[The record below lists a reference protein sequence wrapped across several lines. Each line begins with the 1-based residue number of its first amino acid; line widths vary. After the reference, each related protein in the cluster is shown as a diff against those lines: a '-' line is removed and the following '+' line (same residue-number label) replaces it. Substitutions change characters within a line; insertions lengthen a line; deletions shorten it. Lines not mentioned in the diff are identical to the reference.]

1 MQKLQLYIGTQR
13 LELFKDETVS
23 FTQTLKNVK
32 DIAKIFTEFTKTFS
46 VPASKNNNKVFSH
59 YYNFHINSPFLF
71 DARRKLNATLELNDL
86 PFKTGKIKLEGVD
99 LKNNLAHTYRITFFG
114 NTVDLKDILGDN
126 QLSSLTSLNSFN
138 QIYTYSQV
146 KSRLGQSSNN
156 GNILVPLITH
166 TTRMIYNSGLKG
178 NNGVNGNTYYNTN
191 NATRGL
197 LNGIDWNEF
206 KYAIRVQAIITAIQT
221 QYPSITFS
229 SDFFNKTYP
238 TNSRFTNL
246 FMWLHRKKGGV
257 ETFQGN
263 FTYTLLTDLL
273 DSHSGSASQ
282 IGSVDLGGLTINS
295 QDPDTTWTLKLKT
308 LPVEQNTIYSIRVTN
323 TNSSGTTIRDFNNVT
338 GNQQQSDI
346 DLSSFT
352 NTAGTYTVQIGTSS
366 TLNFNTGGIEFQIDV
381 EEREGSN
388 TITGTTTFSNVNSF
402 VTTPDLDFNI
412 IEQIPKIK
420 IIDFLSGIFNMFNL
434 VAYVNNDGVIVVK
447 EVNEYYQ
454 SSVNNPPINIDQYLD
469 TTKSQ
474 VDVALPFSSVNFSY
488 KGLGTF
494 LAKQYEQINNT
505 GWGSTSFS
513 LDSLIYDAPEES
525 YKVELPFEHMM
536 YERLYNVVNDA
547 STTIQFGYFVDD
559 NQDPYYGEPLLFYPI
574 LQNSST
580 TTINLK
586 NPLVSPVTVEE
597 LNTYFIPSN
606 SLTLIPLP
614 LTNTSAINI
623 HFNNEIN
630 EYLANE
636 NGSSQNAFTDTLF
649 EEYYKTYITN
659 IFNVRRRLTKVTAYL
674 PMKIYYNLELNDTI
688 QLGQNNYWI
697 NSLTTDL
704 TTGKTKFELLNKLDA
719 EPQPQ

>member
-32 DIAKIFTEFTKTFS
+32 DISKIFTEFTKTFS
-46 VPASKNNNKVFSH
+46 VPASKNNNKVFAH
-59 YYNFHINSPFLF
+59 YYNFHINSPFVF
-71 DARRKLNATLELNDL
+71 DARRKVNASLELNDL
-86 PFKTGKIKLEGVD
+86 PFKTGKVKLEGVD

-126 QLSSLTSLNSFN
+126 QLSSLTSLNSLN
-138 QIYTYSQV
+138 QVYTYDQV
-146 KSRLGQSSNN
+146 KSHLGQSSNN

-166 TTRMIYNSGLKG
+166 TTRMIYNTGITG
-178 NNGVNGNTYYNTN
+178 NDGKNGNAYYDTN
-191 NATRGL
+191 NSTRGL

-238 TNSRFTNL
+238 TNARFTNL

-257 ETFQGN
+257 ETFDGG
-263 FTYTLLTDLL
+263 FTYTLLTDLGTIN
-273 DSHSGSASQ
+273 HSGAANP
-282 IGSVDLGGLTINS
+282 IGQVSLGGLTLT
-295 QDPDTTWTLKLKT
+295 PLEETTNFTLKLKII
-308 LPVEQNTIYSIRVTN
+308 PVEQTTDYTVRVTN
-323 TNSSGTTIRDFNNVT
+323 TTNGSVRTFNNLQGT
-338 GNQQQSDI
+338 QQHT
-346 DLSSFT
+346 DLPLGFD
-352 NTAGTYTVQIGTSS
+352 NTAGTYTIEIGTTS
-366 TLNFNTGGIEFQIDV
+366 TVNFNAGSIEFQVDI

-388 TITGTTTFSNVNSF
+388 LLTGTTKYSNASAF

-412 IEQIPKIK
+412 IEQIPKMK
-420 IIDFLSGIFNMFNL
+420 IIDFLSGIFKMFNL
-434 VAYVNNDGVIVVK
+434 VAYVNDAGVIVVK
-447 EVNEYYQ
+447 EVDSYYL
-454 SSVNNPPINIDQYLD
+454 SSISNPPINIDKYLD

-474 VDVALPFSSVNFSY
+474 VDVALPFSSVNFTY
-488 KGLGTF
+488 KGLGTI
-494 LAKQYEQINNT
+494 LAKQYEQIYNT

-513 LDSLIYDAPEES
+513 LDSAIYDAPSEA

-559 NQDPYYGEPLLFYPI
+559 NQESYYGEPLLFYPI

-580 TTINLK
+580 TTIALK
-586 NPLVSPVTVEE
+586 NPIVSPVTVEE
-597 LNTYFIPSN
+597 LNSYFIPSN
-606 SLTLIPLP
+606 SLALLP
-614 LTNTSAINI
+614 STSTINI

-630 EYLANE
+630 EYQANE
-636 NGSSQNAFTDTLF
+636 TGGLQDLFTDTLF

-674 PMKIYYNLELNDTI
+674 PMKIYYNLELNNTI

-697 NSLTTDL
+697 NSMTTDL

>member
-59 YYNFHINSPFLF
+59 YYNFHINSPFVF
-71 DARRKLNATLELNDL
+71 DARQKVNASIELNDL
-86 PFKTGKIKLEGVD
+86 PFKTGKVRLEGVD

-114 NTVDLKDILGDN
+114 NTVDLKDILGGN
-126 QLSSLTSLNSFN
+126 QLSSLTSLNSLN
-138 QIYTYSQV
+138 QVYTYNQV

-166 TTRMIYNSGLKG
+166 TTRMIYNSGIKG
-178 NNGVNGNTYYNTN
+178 NNGVNGNAYYNTN

-206 KYAIRVQAIITAIQT
+206 KYAIRVQAIIDAIQT

-238 TNSRFTNL
+238 TNARFTNL
-246 FMWLHRKKGGV
+246 FMWLHRNKGGV
-257 ETFQGN
+257 QTFDGG
-263 FTYTLLTDLL
+263 FTYTLLTDLG
-273 DSHSGSASQ
+273 DINHSGAANQ
-282 IGSVDLGGLTINS
+282 IGSVNLGGLIINS
-295 QDPDTTWTLKLKT
+295 QDPDTTWTLKLKV
-308 LPVEQNTIYSIRVTN
+308 LPVEQAITYNIRVTN
-323 TNSSGTTIRDFNNVT
+323 TTDGNTREFNNVT
-338 GNQQQSDI
+338 GNQQQA
-346 DLSSFT
+346 DLPLSFDS
-352 NTAGTYTVQIGTSS
+352 TAGTYTVEIGTSS
-366 TLNFNTGGIEFQIDV
+366 TVNFNAGSIEFQVDII
-381 EEREGSN
+381 EREGSD
-388 TITGTTTFSNVNSF
+388 TLTGTTTYSNANAF

-412 IEQIPKIK
+412 IEQIPKLK
-420 IIDFLSGIFNMFNL
+420 IIDFLSGIFKMFNL
-434 VAYVNNDGVIVVK
+434 VAYVNDAGVIVVK
-447 EVNEYYQ
+447 EVDEYYL
-454 SSVNNPPINIDQYLD
+454 SSVNRPPINIDKYLD

-474 VDVALPFSSVNFSY
+474 VDVALPFSSVSFSY

-494 LAKQYEQINNT
+494 LAKQYEQINNS

-513 LDSLIYDAPEES
+513 LDNAIYDAPEES

-536 YERLYNVVNDA
+536 YERLYNVVNNV

-559 NQDPYYGEPLLFYPI
+559 NQEPYYGEPLLFYPI

-586 NPLVSPVTVEE
+586 NPIVSPVTVEE

-614 LTNTSAINI
+614 LTSTSAINI
-623 HFNNEIN
+623 NFNNEIN

-636 NGSSQNAFTDTLF
+636 NGSFQNAFTDTLF

-674 PMKIYYNLELNDTI
+674 PMKIYYNLELDNTI

-697 NSLTTDL
+697 NSMNTDL

>member
-32 DIAKIFTEFTKTFS
+32 DISKIFTEFTKTFS
-46 VPASKNNNKVFSH
+46 VPASKNNNKVFAH
-59 YYNFHINSPFLF
+59 YYNFHINSPFVF
-71 DARRKLNATLELNDL
+71 DARRKVNASLELNDL
-86 PFKTGKIKLEGVD
+86 PFKTGKVKLEGVD

-126 QLSSLTSLNSFN
+126 QLSSLTSLNSLN
-138 QIYTYSQV
+138 QVYTYDQV
-146 KSRLGQSSNN
+146 KSHLGQSSNN

-166 TTRMIYNSGLKG
+166 TTRMIYNTGLKG
-178 NNGVNGNTYYNTN
+178 NNGVNGNAYYNTN
-191 NATRGL
+191 NATREL

-221 QYPSITFS
+221 QYSSITFS

-238 TNSRFTNL
+238 TNARFTNL

-257 ETFQGN
+257 ETFDGD
-263 FTYTLLTDLL
+263 FTYTLLTDL
-273 DSHSGSASQ
+273 DDIDNVVTGANQ
-282 IGSVDLGGLTINS
+282 IAIVELGGLRIENVE
-295 QDPDTTWTLKLKT
+295 PNTTWTLKLKV
-308 LPVEQNTIYSIRVTN
+308 LPVQQAITYTIRVTQEA
-323 TNSSGTTIRDFNNVT
+323 NSTTTTLTFNNVT

-346 DLSSFT
+346 DLSEFY
-352 NTAGTYTVQIGTSS
+352 NQEGTYTIEIGTSS
-366 TLNFNTGGIEFQIDV
+366 TVNFNAGSIEFQVDV

-388 TITGTTTFSNVNSF
+388 TITGRTTYSNANAF

-412 IEQIPKIK
+412 IEQIPKMK
-420 IIDFLSGIFNMFNL
+420 IIDFLSGIFKMFNL
-434 VAYVNNDGVIVVK
+434 VAYVNDAGVIVVK
-447 EVNEYYQ
+447 EVDSYYL
-454 SSVNNPPINIDQYLD
+454 SSISNPPINIDKYLD

-474 VDVALPFSSVNFSY
+474 VDVALPFSSVNFTY
-488 KGLGTF
+488 KGLGTI
-494 LAKQYEQINNT
+494 LAKQYEQIYNT

-513 LDSLIYDAPEES
+513 LDSAIYDAPSEA

-536 YERLYNVVNDA
+536 YERLYNVVDDA

-586 NPLVSPVTVEE
+586 NPIVSPVTVEE

-606 SLTLIPLP
+606 SLSLLP
-614 LTNTSAINI
+614 STSRINI
-623 HFNNEIN
+623 HFNNELN
-630 EYLANE
+630 EYTANE
-636 NGSSQNAFTDTLF
+636 TGNNQNKFTDTLF

-674 PMKIYYNLELNDTI
+674 PMKIYYNLELNNTI

-697 NSLTTDL
+697 NSMTTDL
-704 TTGKTKFELLNKLDA
+704 TTGKTNFELLNKLDA
-719 EPQPQ
+719 EPQPI